1 MENNSLQQRAM
12 EIVEGMK
19 KGTVIKGAA
28 KSLFEVLVSDYF
40 DEIGLFGE
48 GRFDA
53 ATMILWQIESAL
65 FSHGNPCDISDDDIE
80 YVIDMFDT
88 ENHGLF

>member
-1 MENNSLQQRAM
+1 MQLKAKAVIM
-12 EIVEGMK
+12 GL
-19 KGTVIKGAA
+19 IKGKISQGSARC
-28 KSLFEVLVSDYF
+28 LFETLVSDYF

-88 ENHGLF
+88 ENHGLL